1 MCTIEVNV
9 QTRRYTHTVDVW
21 VCRDGR
27 LQVSILG
34 DVCTEPNH
42 IYIWCMCMHS
52 GSIWVYSRY
61 ALTVGTMRF
70 RRSSC
75 TMDVHMS
82 RVGTH
87 TESLRCLE
95 WVYTYRNVHT

>member
-1 MCTIEVNV
+1 
-9 QTRRYTHTVDVW
+9 
-21 VCRDGR
+21 
-27 LQVSILG
+27 
-34 DVCTEPNH
+34 
-42 IYIWCMCMHS
+42 MHS

-61 ALTVGTMRF
+61 ALTVGTMCF